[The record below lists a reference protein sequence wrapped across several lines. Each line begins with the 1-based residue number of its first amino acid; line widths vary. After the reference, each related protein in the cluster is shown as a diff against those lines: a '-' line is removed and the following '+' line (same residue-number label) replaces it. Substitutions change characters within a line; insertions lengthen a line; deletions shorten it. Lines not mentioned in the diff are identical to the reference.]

1 MKKITE
7 NFKNLLFV
15 FILLCFA
22 SNIFATD
29 SKPSL
34 RIVTSEKKIFT
45 LIAEDTK
52 NTLLTIRIFDE
63 QGINLFKEKVALDN
77 NHSRSYDL
85 SSLPKGTYEIEIED
99 NSSFR
104 KYIVTSNSNDLKI
117 KENSEEKIYKPII
130 KLEDNFVL
138 FNMLNLNLGDV
149 SLTINN
155 DAGEEIHVEKIQNT
169 QTIHKGYNLSNL
181 PSGEYL
187 IAVKT
192 SNKVFSVEVNL
203 K

>member
-1 MKKITE
+1 MKKMTE
-7 NFKNLLFV
+7 NFKNFLFV
-15 FILLCFA
+15 IVLLCFA

-34 RIVTSEKKIFT
+34 KIVTSEKKIFT

-63 QGINLFKEKVALDN
+63 QGINLLKEKVVLDN

-85 SSLPKGTYEIEIED
+85 SNLPKGIYEIEIED
-99 NSSFR
+99 NFSFR
-104 KYIVTSNSNDLKI
+104 KYIVTNTSNDLKI
-117 KENSEEKIYKPII
+117 KENDEEKIYKPVV
-130 KLEDNFVL
+130 KLEDNFIL
-138 FNMLNLNLGDV
+138 FNMLNLNSGDV
-149 SLTINN
+149 SFAINN
-155 DAGEEIHVEKIQNT
+155 DAGEEIYVENIQNT

-181 PSGEYL
+181 PSGRYL

-192 SNKVFSVEVNL
+192 SSKVFNVEVNL

>member
-1 MKKITE
+1 MKKMTE
-7 NFKNLLFV
+7 NFKNFLFV
-15 FILLCFA
+15 IVLLCFA

-34 RIVTSEKKIFT
+34 KIVTSEKKIFT

-63 QGINLFKEKVALDN
+63 QGINLLKEKVVLDN

-85 SSLPKGTYEIEIED
+85 SNLPKGIYEIEIED
-99 NSSFR
+99 NFSFR
-104 KYIVTSNSNDLKI
+104 KYIVTNTSNDLKI
-117 KENSEEKIYKPII
+117 KENDEEKIYKPVV
-130 KLEDNFVL
+130 KLEDNFIL
-138 FNMLNLNLGDV
+138 FNMLNLNSGDV
-149 SLTINN
+149 SFAINN
-155 DAGEEIHVEKIQNT
+155 DAGEEIHVENIQNT

-192 SNKVFSVEVNL
+192 SNKVFTVEVNL

>member
-1 MKKITE
+1 MKKMTE
-7 NFKNLLFV
+7 NFKNFLFV
-15 FILLCFA
+15 IVLLCFA

-45 LIAEDTK
+45 LIAENTK

-117 KENSEEKIYKPII
+117 KENSEGKIYKPVI
-130 KLEDNFVL
+130 KLEDNFIL
-138 FNMLNLNLGDV
+138 FNMLNLNSGDV
-149 SLTINN
+149 SFAINN
-155 DAGEEIHVEKIQNT
+155 DAGEEIHVENIQNT

-192 SNKVFSVEVNL
+192 SNKVFTVEVNL